1 MAAYGQ
7 YDWRARPARAS
18 FSSLA
23 LLGVFVAA
31 AALMLA
37 ILIWRPGF
45 GGDETGT
52 TPVAEAGA
60 AAPEEEAAAAPA
72 DGSPAGE
79 VTQAAEADAG
89 AEGSGQ

>member
-23 LLGVFVAA
+23 LLAVFVAA

-37 ILIWRPGF
+37 ILIWRPGL
-45 GGDETGT
+45 GSDNTGT
-52 TPVAEAGA
+52 APVAEAGA
-60 AAPEEEAAAAPA
+60 ATVEAGTLAPP
-72 DGSPAGE
+72 DGSPVGQ
-79 VTQAAEADAG
+79 VTQAAEAEAG
-89 AEGSGQ
+89 ADGSGQ

>member
-7 YDWRARPARAS
+7 YDWRTRPARAS

-23 LLGVFVAA
+23 LLAVFVAA

-37 ILIWRPGF
+37 ILVWRPGL
-45 GGDETGT
+45 GSEETGT
-52 TPVAEAGA
+52 PPIAEAGT
-60 AAPEEEAAAAPA
+60 AAPA
-72 DGSPAGE
+72 DASPVGQ
-79 VTQAAEADAG
+79 VMQGAEAEAG

>member
-18 FSSLA
+18 FSSLT
-23 LLGVFVAA
+23 LLAVFVAA

-45 GGDETGT
+45 GSEETGT
-52 TPVAEAGA
+52 APVAEAGTA
-60 AAPEEEAAAAPA
+60 VPA
-72 DGSPAGE
+72 DGSLAGE
-79 VTQAAEADAG
+79 VTQATEAEAG